1 MQQLLKIL
9 FLFLAILTVVS
20 LPPEGAAA
28 SEKRLALV
36 IGNASYKAKALATTV
51 NDAAL
56 VARTLQ
62 AAGFDVMG
70 ARDLDGDLLRQ
81 TFRDFVDKVTDAGP
95 DAVAAVYFAGYG
107 LQFEGENYLIPT
119 DVDISETSD
128 VPVRAL
134 RLSEQMH
141 ALAALHLK
149 ESFLILDMARAGPF
163 VLPDLAG
170 GLAWVEPE
178 ANMLIAFNAAPGT
191 VAPDVGGGYGPYAK
205 ALAEMIREGDLTSAN
220 LFDRVRLRVNELTG
234 GAQVPWDASKI
245 ETQFKFFERAPDAPF
260 RADSSE
266 RTSWM
271 RLQPMRSI
279 GAHDA
284 YLVALIRDTLD
295 AYSDF
300 LADYWHDPM
309 TRRVQALLA
318 ARREAITWR
327 RTYQANVPEA
337 YWSYL
342 ERYPRGPHGAD
353 AGRLLRRLGA
363 SITPPSNFAR
373 MDYDVPSPLPDE
385 LEYIDR
391 TVLVFD
397 DPAFTFEQ
405 PQPPPVY
412 FLAKSQP
419 EFLDLTPPPT
429 APSRAHLL
437 PKSNPLPLPAYVHV
451 PADVAE
457 PKAQL
462 LNGAHEM
469 LNVKTSNDG
478 KTNKDERDASLSISP
493 HKADN
498 ADLGGG
504 VRLPTSVA
512 AKATLLNSQSPSPP
526 AVNPEASEQI
536 KVPSASSLKT
546 VTLTPQGSTD
556 KTPTSTGTE
565 PRNSTIEIEAPIPIR
580 TTLAPL
586 SIGVLS
592 GAWSS
597 DMLLWRATAGG
608 PLPVPRSV
616 ALARSRTGLLP
627 RTLGFTMPSFETTG
641 SIPASIPQSV
651 TLAPPSTGV
660 LSGDWSSDMLLWR
673 SSGGGSLLVPQ
684 SAALARSG
692 TGLLPRTP
700 GSPMSSPETTSS
712 IPAWVPQLPPSTG
725 VLSGA
730 WSSDM
735 LLWRATA
742 GGPLPVPRSVAPAR
756 SQTGLLPRT
765 PGFTMPSSET
775 TGSIPAS
782 IPQSATLTPPSIG
795 VLSGAWSSD
804 MLMWRST
811 GRVPLAVPRSG
822 ALARSRTSL
831 SSRTPGSPIS
841 SRQTTGGIHPS
852 ISRSVTPALPSTRQR
867 SKPIAEAASTS
878 SR

>member
-1 MQQLLKIL
+1 M
-9 FLFLAILTVVS
+9 AILAVVS
-20 LPPEGAAA
+20 LPVAGAAA

-36 IGNASYKAKALATTV
+36 IGNASYKVKALATTV

-70 ARDLDGDLLRQ
+70 ARDLDGDLLRKA
-81 TFRDFVDKVTDAGP
+81 FRDFIDKVTDAGP

-119 DVDISETSD
+119 DVDISEASD

-149 ESFLILDMARAGPF
+149 ERFIILDMARAGPF

-191 VAPDVGGGYGPYAK
+191 VAPDVGEGYGPYAK

-245 ETQFKFFERAPDAPF
+245 ETQFKFLERAPDAPF

-279 GAHDA
+279 GAHEA
-284 YLVALIRDTLD
+284 YLVALMRDTLD
-295 AYSDF
+295 AYADF

-327 RTYQANVPEA
+327 RTCQANVPEA

-363 SITPPSNFAR
+363 SIAPPSNFAR
-373 MDYDVPSPLPDE
+373 MDYDVPAPLPDE
-385 LEYIDR
+385 LEYIER

-429 APSRAHLL
+429 APSQAHLL
-437 PKSNPLPLPAYVHV
+437 PTSNPLPLPAYVHV

-462 LNGAHEM
+462 LNDAHEM
-469 LNVKTSNDG
+469 LNVKTANDG

-498 ADLGGG
+498 ADPGGG

-526 AVNPEASEQI
+526 AVNPAASKEI
-536 KVPSASSLKT
+536 KVPSAPSLKT

-556 KTPTSTGTE
+556 KTLTSTGTE
-565 PRNSTIEIEAPIPIR
+565 PRNSTIEVEAPIPVPTTLTSPSTGVLSGAWSSEMLLWRATGGGPLPVPRSLARSRTGLSPRTPGFTMPSSETTGSIR
-580 TTLAPL
+580 ASIPQSVTLAPPSTGVPSGAWSSDMRL
-586 SIGVLS
+586 WRSSGSGSLPVPQSAALARSGTGFPPRTPGSTMSSPGTTGSIPASVLQSVTPVPPSTGVLLGTWSNDVLMWRSSGSGPLAIRRSRALERLRTGLLPRTPGSPMPPPETTGSIPASIPQSATLTPPSAGVLS

-616 ALARSRTGLLP
+616 T
-627 RTLGFTMPSFETTG
+627 
-641 SIPASIPQSV
+641 
-651 TLAPPSTGV
+651 
-660 LSGDWSSDMLLWR
+660 
-673 SSGGGSLLVPQ
+673 
-684 SAALARSG
+684 
-692 TGLLPRTP
+692 
-700 GSPMSSPETTSS
+700 
-712 IPAWVPQLPPSTG
+712 
-725 VLSGA
+725 
-730 WSSDM
+730 
-735 LLWRATA
+735 
-742 GGPLPVPRSVAPAR
+742 
-756 SQTGLLPRT
+756 
-765 PGFTMPSSET
+765 
-775 TGSIPAS
+775 
-782 IPQSATLTPPSIG
+782 
-795 VLSGAWSSD
+795 
-804 MLMWRST
+804 
-811 GRVPLAVPRSG
+811 
-822 ALARSRTSL
+822 LARSRTSL
-831 SSRTPGSPIS
+831 SSRTPGSSIPL
-841 SRQTTGGIHPS
+841 RQTTGGIHPS
-852 ISRSVTPALPSTRQR
+852 ISQSVAPALPSTRQR